1 MKPKLVRRLP
11 PYSSRGSTKDN
22 LKASR
27 ASLFLQGNAA
37 TSGVGAGKAIV
48 LGDHHPLHRAK
59 GLRHSQPENEVQRF
73 QVILEKAAQE
83 LHALEMMAL
92 KLGGSTIKEI
102 VHTQS
107 EILHD
112 PVLVKSVTDRLKQ
125 HETLEQVIDVVFS
138 EHIARMEETGNTQL
152 LERTSDLRDI
162 RDRLFRHLTLHNEP
176 PRIGGSVLI
185 ANEITP
191 TELLEYAPGIR
202 GAAMSKGGATSHVAI
217 IASALEIPLVMG
229 VRELMRQVANGDEV
243 IVDADHKR
251 VILHPGTEEYQE
263 ISERASRV
271 QGAGGVFTAP
281 DAHELKPAVTPCG
294 KEIPVRANI
303 EFEPELDLLDRYAA
317 EGIGLVRTESIWLRS
332 VEAKTIERQRPYYEA
347 IVRAAKGNPVTIRL
361 LDIGGDKL
369 LDRDTGETNPYLG
382 WRGARLLLQHPEWI
396 KTQLEAILEVS
407 AAYPGVLRI
416 MMPMVTEMDEWLYFK
431 HLYEQVQI
439 ERRHKGLGM
448 DERIPLGMMVEVPS
462 VALRAG
468 SFAKVCDF
476 FSIGTNDLTQYILAV
491 DRGNP
496 LVSSMYDGLH
506 PAVLDAIGLTV
517 RAAEQHDIPVS
528 VCGEAA
534 AEPVSAACLIGLGV
548 QELSMSPRSIPL
560 IRGMIR
566 RHTIEQFKAI
576 TTSFLGAD
584 QRSEREALIR
594 HWAGRL

>member
-1 MKPKLVRRLP
+1 M
-11 PYSSRGSTKDN
+11 
-22 LKASR
+22 
-27 ASLFLQGNAA
+27 
-37 TSGVGAGKAIV
+37 
-48 LGDHHPLHRAK
+48 
-59 GLRHSQPENEVQRF
+59 
-73 QVILEKAAQE
+73 
-83 LHALEMMAL
+83 
-92 KLGGSTIKEI
+92 
-102 VHTQS
+102 
-107 EILHD
+107 
-112 PVLVKSVTDRLKQ
+112 
-125 HETLEQVIDVVFS
+125 
-138 EHIARMEETGNTQL
+138 
-152 LERTSDLRDI
+152 
-162 RDRLFRHLTLHNEP
+162 
-176 PRIGGSVLI
+176 
-185 ANEITP
+185 
-191 TELLEYAPGIR
+191 
-202 GAAMSKGGATSHVAI
+202 
-217 IASALEIPLVMG
+217 
-229 VRELMRQVANGDEV
+229 
-243 IVDADHKR
+243 
-251 VILHPGTEEYQE
+251 
-263 ISERASRV
+263 
-271 QGAGGVFTAP
+271 
-281 DAHELKPAVTPCG
+281 
-294 KEIPVRANI
+294 
-303 EFEPELDLLDRYAA
+303 
-317 EGIGLVRTESIWLRS
+317 
-332 VEAKTIERQRPYYEA
+332 
-347 IVRAAKGNPVTIRL
+347 RAAKGNPVTIRL

-407 AAYPGVLRI
+407 ATYPGVLRI

-431 HLYEQVQI
+431 HLYEQVQM

-448 DERIPLGMMVEVPS
+448 DEHIPLGMMVEVPS

-576 TTSFLGAD
+576 TASFLGAD